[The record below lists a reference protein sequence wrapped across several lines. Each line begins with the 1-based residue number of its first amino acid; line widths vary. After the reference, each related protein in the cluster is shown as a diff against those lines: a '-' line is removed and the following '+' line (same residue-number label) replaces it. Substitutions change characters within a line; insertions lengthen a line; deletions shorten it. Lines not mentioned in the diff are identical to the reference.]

1 MPDDECLNNVE
12 ALSTNAEEPFVI
24 RHLSIRHSLDI
35 RHSSFVICNIL
46 LTAAVLCSTAF
57 AQGELAVRDVLWGF
71 DGQVRP
77 HRFNPVSIQIDNASS
92 EPFEGTLRLI
102 KSVGGKEVGAP
113 LEESVFVS
121 PHTRQW
127 VKFYPFVKRDWEIWT
142 LVWDDGR
149 QRFELPQPPLPTEAD
164 FDVPTTV
171 LLSDTQALTQAGGSA
186 KRFPDE
192 LFPPVVTATDGLD
205 VVLLDHVP
213 RWPEGPRE
221 AFLDWLA
228 RGGTV
233 HLLLG
238 PDREFPTFPQSMA
251 VLNTPADRFHV
262 GAGIVFRR
270 RISRGEISRDF
281 IDNTVLLETASR
293 IRPPKEELEE
303 LERALARDVYFGTPD
318 LMWFDDFSYGI
329 LHDLRSKTI
338 PRHHWAL
345 IYPLAIL
352 YVMLIFPCAYLLGRR
367 RLAVPVVYGAL
378 LGVIA
383 VFSVALGLLGRRG
396 HSESNAVHT
405 IAMARQLPGGQW
417 DVTGWSNA
425 FVTEGDR
432 YRIDHQGH
440 GGLYSTAQEAEFVRG
455 AIRGGQDGFFDAEIP
470 PFSSRTFAHR
480 VKTAAGPEFTFESWR
495 AGAGGMTELVVSTS
509 GLPDQ
514 VLTAYALYGRDIYRM
529 RSENG
534 RLVLQPGGARL
545 SGFLGALNDERFWHY
560 AFPDIW
566 AEQRPVEEEL
576 DARMIVPL
584 VAQSLE
590 VESRR
595 KAERF
600 RLPPDR
606 VRLFVYA
613 PLPEEFFVKDERL
626 RPQTGSVL
634 YSVDLFPA
642 NPE

>member
-1 MPDDECLNNVE
+1 MARESDTGGHCRAIFGRTALFL
-12 ALSTNAEEPFVI
+12 AALLSTAASAHAELEI
-24 RHLSIRHSLDI
+24 R
-35 RHSSFVICNIL
+35 
-46 LTAAVLCSTAF
+46 
-57 AQGELAVRDVLWGF
+57 EVLWGF
-71 DGQVRP
+71 DGQARP
-77 HRFNPVSIQIDNASS
+77 HRFNPLSIQIDNASS

-113 LEESVFVS
+113 LEKTVFVS
-121 PHTRQW
+121 PYAQQW
-127 VKFYPFVKRDWEIWT
+127 VQFYPFVKRDWETWT
-142 LVWDDGR
+142 LVWDDSR
-149 QRFELPQPPLPTEAD
+149 QRHELPQPPLPTEAD

-171 LLSDTQALTQAGGSA
+171 LLSDTQSLTQAGGSA

-213 RWPEGPRE
+213 RWTEGPRQ

-238 PDREFPTFPQSMA
+238 PDREFPTFPQSLA

-262 GAGIVFRR
+262 GAGVVFRR
-270 RISRGEISRDF
+270 RLARGEISRDF

-293 IRPPKEELEE
+293 VRPPKEESEE
-303 LERALARDVYFGTPD
+303 LERALARDIYFGTPD
-318 LMWFDDFSYGI
+318 LMWFDDFSTGI

-338 PRHHWAL
+338 PGHQWAL

-352 YVMLIFPCAYLLGRR
+352 YVLLIFPCAWLLGRR
-367 RLAVPVVYGAL
+367 RLGVPVVYGVL

-405 IAMARQLPGGQW
+405 VAMARRLPEGNW

-425 FVTEGDR
+425 FVTQGDR
-432 YRIDHQGH
+432 YRIDHHGR
-440 GGLYSTAQEAEFVRG
+440 GGLYSTAQEAELVRG
-455 AIRGGQDGFFDAEIP
+455 VIHAGQEGFFAAEIP
-470 PFSSRTFAHR
+470 PFSSRTFTHR
-480 VKTAAGPEFTFESWR
+480 VKTAAEPEFTLQSWR
-495 AGAGGMTELVVSTS
+495 TDAGGLTELVVSTS
-509 GLPDQ
+509 GLPDE
-514 VLTAYALYGRDIYRM
+514 TAIAAHALYGRDIYRM
-529 RSENG
+529 RLEAG
-534 RLVLQPGGARL
+534 RLVLQSGATRL
-545 SGFLGALNDERFWHY
+545 SEFLAALNDERFWHY
-560 AFPDIW
+560 AYPEIW
-566 AEQRPVEEEL
+566 VEQRPVEEEL
-576 DARMIVPL
+576 DARMVVPL
-584 VAQSLE
+584 IAQSLE
-590 VESRR
+590 MENRR

-613 PLPEEFFVKDERL
+613 PLPEEFFVRDERL

-642 NPE
+642 SSSE